1 MSLPR
6 DLSLETNKDLT
17 NFEGLTLRQTE
28 KGLVLHTTLLNF
40 DKSPYDLTNKK
51 VIFNEHKDNE
61 KYVVDDSVAIEDK
74 THGIISY
81 KLHDQVYAA
90 KGTAWF
96 EIQNEDGSVVDSTQN
111 FIINVKDAANASIY
125 NSNYVP
131 SLERLR
137 DQMQNLIDQAQK
149 IENDQTTKF
158 TQDLTNNLKNAQTQL
173 NTKLTS
179 MQQAYDNLEN
189 QRTSAFNTSQDNRQN
204 AFNQSE
210 KSRSDTYTQDKT
222 KRDADWTADKARID
236 KDWSADKA
244 RIDKDWS
251 SQKSSIQSSAD
262 KQHTDIGTAWDDKKK
277 SIDSEWQ
284 TKKATLDSTIAD
296 LSKKLSDI
304 QTSLTDL
311 SNTKLPAMNKYA
323 DDVQKKVTQLKAD
336 FNAIDFSSYAKN
348 SEVAVARAVPY
359 PIGVTD
365 LDQLPEGR
373 YNTRNLTADQ
383 WQKIAHIPP
392 IDQYGMIICY
402 REDSDGWQLA
412 YSTNNPS
419 IIFYRGAGGGK
430 YVDWQQIKQPSST
443 YSNKEI
449 DDKIAANKP
458 DWTKLTNKPKYRYSL
473 FNGNIHFNETSGNF
487 EWFTKNYTSNEVSGS
502 GTMAIDLD
510 DDAELQRT
518 ARALNDIKNKAYSSL
533 PLAGGNMNLH
543 STINW
548 NGGSIN
554 DRSGN
559 LGGLTWTGG
568 TDNAKIYGDQNGN
581 DNLDLVIDLGDDNSN
596 HISFRWNGAE
606 KAAID
611 SGGKFTGRINW
622 DHIDGRPDI
631 NSLQQQINQLKST
644 MPDIHVVNS
653 EAEGNTYLASHPN
666 AIIMVKG

>member
-131 SLERLR
+131 ALERLR

-158 TQDLTNNLKNAQTQL
+158 TQNLTNNLKNAQTQL

-204 AFNQSE
+204 TFNQSE

-244 RIDKDWS
+244 RID
-251 SQKSSIQSSAD
+251 
-262 KQHTDIGTAWDDKKK
+262 G
-277 SIDSEWQ
+277 EWQ

-336 FNAIDFSSYAKN
+336 FNAIDFSSYAKIADVYTKK
-348 SEVAVARAVPY
+348 EVDQKVASAGKVKT
-359 PIGVTD
+359 V
-365 LDQLPEGR
+365 
-373 YNTRNLTADQ
+373 
-383 WQKIAHIPP
+383 
-392 IDQYGMIICY
+392 
-402 REDSDGWQLA
+402 DGQQPDA
-412 YSTNNPS
+412 NGNIYSTNL
-419 IIFYRGAGGGK
+419 
-430 YVDWQQIKQPSST
+430 V
-443 YSNKEI
+443 SNGYN
-449 DDKIAANKP
+449 IAANTATNAVTMKSNSA
-458 DWTKLTNKPKYRYSL
+458 WLT
-473 FNGNIHFNETSGNF
+473 
-487 EWFTKNYTSNEVSGS
+487 
-502 GTMAIDLD
+502 
-510 DDAELQRT
+510 
-518 ARALNDIKNKAYSSL
+518 
-533 PLAGGNMNLH
+533 
-543 STINW
+543 
-548 NGGSIN
+548 
-554 DRSGN
+554 
-559 LGGLTWTGG
+559 G
-568 TDNAKIYGDQNGN
+568 TDALKPFAD
-581 DNLDLVIDLGDDNSN
+581 
-596 HISFRWNGAE
+596 A
-606 KAAID
+606 
-611 SGGKFTGRINW
+611 
-622 DHIDGRPDI
+622 
-631 NSLQQQINQLKST
+631 INQLQGTGPNRVGTVDLNVLQGITNKVTTYICTSS
-644 MPDIHVVNS
+644 DNK
-653 EAEGNTYLASHPN
+653 NTPPFFVDKRGILICFNY
-666 AIIMVKG
+666 